1 MNEVV
6 AIQKRLG
13 ETPLEAL
20 TRLRA
25 EKNEYKDETLSY
37 AGRLDPMASG
47 VMLVLVGDANKEREK
62 YLGLD
67 KTYRAE
73 ILFGVSTDTFDTL
86 GIIEKVSEQN
96 VSLEEKT
103 VADVVGSLL
112 GTFTQKYPS
121 FSSKPVDGIPLFAH
135 ARAGKRVAVPSHDV
149 TLYESELIQLYPLQ
163 AKDILKRIREQV
175 ALVQG
180 DFRQGNIVASWE
192 EKLALLPGAQQ
203 VTFLVAEIELKVS
216 SGFYVRQYAQDM
228 GELLGVP
235 ACAFSID
242 RTQVGVWSLDDCII

>member
-6 AIQKRLG
+6 AIQKKLG

-25 EKNEYKDETLSY
+25 EKAEYKDETLSY

-62 YLGLD
+62 YLNLE
-67 KTYRAE
+67 KVYQAE

-86 GIIEKVSEQN
+86 GLVTEIKAVELAEQTI
-96 VSLEEKT
+96 LD
-103 VADVVGSLL
+103 AVGSLT

-135 ARAGKRVAVPSHDV
+135 ARAGKRVPVPSHDV
-149 TLYESELIQLYPLQ
+149 TLHE
-163 AKDILKRIREQV
+163 AKLLRLEKFDSLSLLKKITDQV

-180 DFRQGNIVASWE
+180 DFRQADITSAWQEKLGKEHMDFIVAE
-192 EKLALLPGAQQ
+192 
-203 VTFLVAEIELKVS
+203 VTLRVS
-216 SGFYVRQYAQDM
+216 SGFYVRQYAEDL
-228 GELLGVP
+228 GRLLSVP
-235 ACAFSID
+235 SCALSIL
-242 RTQVGVWSLDDCII
+242 RTEAGKWGLDDCLI